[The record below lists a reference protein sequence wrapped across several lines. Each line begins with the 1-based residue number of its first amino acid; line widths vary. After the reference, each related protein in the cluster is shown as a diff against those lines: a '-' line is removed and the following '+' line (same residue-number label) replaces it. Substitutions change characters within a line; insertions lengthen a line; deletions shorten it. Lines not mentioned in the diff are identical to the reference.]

1 MPRFT
6 DSLVGENLE
15 VATEYFKAL
24 VAGTNTSEDKNSGG
38 SVGFI
43 PFNIHFN
50 MDGISGIKIYDELSF
65 DTSFLPPGYTKTID
79 FIVTGIDH
87 KLKDGD
93 WETNITVTLI
103 PKTDNISQNQIIKG
117 SVPIQKQQENT
128 APPPPLVSPTLTTPA
143 GGAAGNLAGLNAY
156 PSVSDTPLLKK
167 ALIDQSTYAFTKL
180 ARKKNAEDPSDT
192 GFGERTGLCAG
203 MSFNIAYKLKE
214 HIDKNSSTAIPWTYA
229 SSGGDADSDAHRSG
243 IKSLGIYD
251 EIYLGEFTGAQ
262 LESSNSPI
270 RTTKWNY
277 GDMINYWAPGRSNST
292 SNMHTQIY
300 TGDIWKTGLSGKNVP
315 NAAGNSGWSTSGKT
329 NYGDAFIYPG
339 NTLKYRV
346 YAYKIKREYLK

>member
-1 MPRFT
+1 MPKFT

-24 VAGTNTSEDKNSGG
+24 MAEANTSEDKNSGG

-103 PKTDNISQNQIIKG
+103 PKTDNINQNQIIKG
-117 SVPIQKQQENT
+117 SVPIQTQQENT
-128 APPPPLVSPTLTTPA
+128 APPPPPLLAPATLATP
-143 GGAAGNLAGLNAY
+143 AAGNLAGLNAY
-156 PSVSDTPLLKK
+156 PSVSNTPLLKK

-180 ARKKNAEDPSDT
+180 ARAKNPKNPNDT

-214 HIDKNSSTAIPWTYA
+214 HIDKQSSTAIPWSYVG
-229 SSGGDADSDAHRSG
+229 SGDADTDAHRSS

-251 EIYLGEFTGAQ
+251 EIYLGEFTGEQ
-262 LESSNSPI
+262 LESKNSI
-270 RTTKWNY
+270 LRTTKWNY
-277 GDMINYWAPGRSNST
+277 GDIVNYWAPLRTNTDSY
-292 SNMHTQIY
+292 MHTQIY
-300 TGDIWKTGLSGKNVP
+300 TGDIWKTGISGKGILNG
-315 NAAGNSGWSTSGKT
+315 AGNSGWSTSGKT
-329 NYGDAFIYPG
+329 NYGDTFIYPRG
-339 NTLKYRV
+339 TLVYRV